1 MFGKRINL
9 FKLLGFEVRVDLSW
23 IVIAVLV
30 TWSLSK
36 GLFPFQ
42 YKGLSPANYWTMGV
56 IGALGLFASII
67 FHELS
72 HSLIARR
79 YGLPMKGITLF
90 IFGGVAEMDD
100 EPPNSKAEFMMA
112 IAGPVASVLIG
123 FVFLVIYQMAV
134 VAGLPLL
141 VNGVFQYLYYINF
154 LLAIFNMIP
163 AFPLDGGRVL
173 RSILWGIKGNLRWAT
188 RISSSIGN
196 AFGIFLLIMGIFN
209 ILRGNFINGMWWA
222 LIGLFVQSAAKGSYE
237 QLITRRALEGE
248 TVRRFMKSDPVT
260 VAPSTTIA
268 RLVEDYIYQ
277 HHFKMFPVVESGHMI
292 GCITTRQVKEIPK
305 EEWGQKTVG
314 EVVTTCSPDNTIGAD
329 EDAVKALSKMNQ
341 TRASRL
347 LVTDNGRLAGVIS
360 LKDLLEFLSLKVE
373 LEG

>member
-23 IVIAVLV
+23 IVIVVLV

-42 YKGLSPANYWTMGV
+42 YKGISIAGYWTMGI

-90 IFGGVAEMDD
+90 IFGGVAEMSD
-100 EPPNSKAEFMMA
+100 EPPNPRAEFMMA
-112 IAGPVASVLIG
+112 IAGPLASILIG
-123 FVFLVIYQMAV
+123 FIFFIIYSMAV
-134 VAGLPLL
+134 ADKWPLL
-141 VNGVFQYLYYINF
+141 IKGVFQYLYSINF

-173 RSILWGIKGNLRWAT
+173 RSILWGVKGNLRWAT
-188 RISSSIGN
+188 RVSSGIGN
-196 AFGIFLLIMGIFN
+196 AFGIFLIIMGILN

-222 LIGLFVQSAAKGSYE
+222 LIGLFVQNAAKGSYE
-237 QLITRRALEGE
+237 QLVTRKALEGE
-248 TVRRFMKSDPVT
+248 TVRRFMKPDPITVT
-260 VAPSTTIA
+260 PSTTIEQ
-268 RLVEDYIYQ
+268 LVEEYIYK
-277 HHFKMFPVVESGHMI
+277 HHFKMFPVVESENMM
-292 GCITTRQVKEIPK
+292 GCITTKQVKDIPK
-305 EEWGQKTVG
+305 EEWAKKTVG
-314 EVVTTCSPDNTIGAD
+314 DVVTTCSPDNTIGVN

-341 TRASRL
+341 KGVSRL
-347 LVTDNGRLAGVIS
+347 LVTENNRLAGVIS